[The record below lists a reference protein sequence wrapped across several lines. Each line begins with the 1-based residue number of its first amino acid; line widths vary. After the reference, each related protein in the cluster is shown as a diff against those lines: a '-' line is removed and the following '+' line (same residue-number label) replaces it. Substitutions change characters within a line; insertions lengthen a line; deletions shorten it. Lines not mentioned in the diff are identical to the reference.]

1 MNHSAT
7 VLQEQEARLC
17 PLARRW
23 HCIAAARVGLG
34 HRSALLQS
42 TSLHFKAEGKLHCR
56 KISAGNA
63 ATSGGGRGQTER
75 GSEDNLPFRRER
87 GGKVVPKPHPS
98 KARLPSPSQQGQA
111 PIPNQQG
118 QAPSAQ
124 PSEGV
129 LHLFRGRSH
138 RSEGRDIYHP
148 VPGLPEPMER
158 RENQT
163 LILGPRR
170 RNWLLTVSQAAVSTA
185 PRQRPQLWLNTGST
199 ERLRS
204 GTGRSSLALSPP
216 WIRQI
221 P

>member
-98 KARLPSPSQQGQA
+98 KARLPS
-111 PIPNQQG
+111 
-118 QAPSAQ
+118 
-124 PSEGV
+124 
-129 LHLFRGRSH
+129 
-138 RSEGRDIYHP
+138 
-148 VPGLPEPMER
+148 
-158 RENQT
+158 QT
-163 LILGPRR
+163 SKAR
-170 RNWLLTVSQAAVSTA
+170 
-185 PRQRPQLWLNTGST
+185 RPQLSPQRVCCTCSEAAPIEVKEETST
-199 ERLRS
+199 TQFL
-204 GTGRSSLALSPP
+204 GCPSP
-216 WIRQI
+216 WRGEKTKL
-221 P
+221 